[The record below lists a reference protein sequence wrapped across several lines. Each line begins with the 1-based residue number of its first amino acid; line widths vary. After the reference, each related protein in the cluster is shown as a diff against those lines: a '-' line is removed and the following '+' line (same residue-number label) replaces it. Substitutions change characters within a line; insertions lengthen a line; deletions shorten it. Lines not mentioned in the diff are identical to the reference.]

1 MHRGQLCIDQI
12 PRHLTSSPSRGWDLI
27 IRVSRGI
34 WSLCIG
40 MESLNQSLVFM
51 WPSNHAH
58 HGRLL
63 WNDFRGKGTPE
74 NFWWGCAPWFSISDQ
89 KMSFSPAQT
98 VFRRDLKNPYPFSD
112 LAFRQKLCH
121 NYLDQSVNKEFLEMH
136 FEFAYFYFFPRDH
149 EWAPSLLFFL
159 IQLESL

>member
-1 MHRGQLCIDQI
+1 MIFPPFVRSFWEASLIISQNPFTQEDSRSSRKDRVTRLINSCIEDNFVSI
-12 PRHLTSSPSRGWDLI
+12 KYPGTWHLRRPGGGGDLI

-74 NFWWGCAPWFSISDQ
+74 NSWWGCAVWFSISDQ
-89 KMSFSPAQT
+89 KSVIFPNPFLGLTSKIHTRFQT
-98 VFRRDLKNPYPFSD
+98 WPLGKKTV
-112 LAFRQKLCH
+112 
-121 NYLDQSVNKEFLEMH
+121 
-136 FEFAYFYFFPRDH
+136 
-149 EWAPSLLFFL
+149 
-159 IQLESL
+159 IIT